1 MLFSFDFSHL
11 HIHSSPQPSS
21 PTTAMSHHAHF
32 QDQQRTPP
40 VEKEGEL
47 IDFEQGN
54 KKADEPIPFS
64 R

>member
-1 MLFSFDFSHL
+1 
-11 HIHSSPQPSS
+11 
-21 PTTAMSHHAHF
+21 MSHHAHF

-54 KKADEPIPFS
+54 KKDDEPIPFS